1 MTHDDASYLVRETA
15 KSIERGQLVLSE
27 DMRKASPEYSETYR
41 KNIPQLLNLAA
52 DLLDAAGQ
60 LLEADANPDSQ
71 KEERPKPISVS
82 PDFWAAILKPKQK
95 AMIDRKDREIE
106 QNFSDA
112 VRLERELVQ
121 KINRNFESDDQTL
134 ISFEFSTVNVNEE
147 PGQVSHE
154 ASVLG
159 EDTSGLQTEVV
170 RP

>member
-15 KSIERGQLVLSE
+15 KSIECGQLVLSE

-60 LLEADANPDSQ
+60 LLGSDANPDFQ

-95 AMIDRKDREIE
+95 AKIDRKDREIE

-121 KINRNFESDDQTL
+121 KINRNFREKNDCIVGSAV
-134 ISFEFSTVNVNEE
+134 STVNAT
-147 PGQVSHE
+147 E
-154 ASVLG
+154 ASNQAYPADHERG

-170 RP
+170 HP

>member
-60 LLEADANPDSQ
+60 LLGSDANPDFQ

-95 AMIDRKDREIE
+95 AKIDHKDLEIE

-121 KINRNFESDDQTL
+121 KINQNFEKDDEIL
-134 ISFEFSTVNVNEE
+134 ISYEFSTVNACAE
-147 PGQVSHE
+147 PSQVSHE
-154 ASVLG
+154 APVLG
-159 EDTSGLQTEVV
+159 EDTSAIESEGV